1 MNTANLLALVM
12 RKRNLP
18 SYRQIGLEMGVS
30 GGTVANW
37 ARDFSIPTDQHI
49 VELCRLAGED
59 PAEWIVSIRFNQAH
73 PQARTAWAKIYTA
86 ITESNRVPLT

>member
-12 RKRNLP
+12 RKQNLT
-18 SYRQIGLEMGVS
+18 SYRQIGVEMGVN
-30 GGTVANW
+30 GANVANW
-37 ARDFSIPTDQHI
+37 AREFSVPTDQHI

-59 PAEWIVSIRFNQAH
+59 PAEWIVSIRFDQAH

-86 ITESNRVPLT
+86 ITESNRAALT

>member
-1 MNTANLLALVM
+1 MNAANLLALVM
-12 RKRNLP
+12 RKQNLT
-18 SYRQIGLEMGVS
+18 SYRQVGITMGVHWGNVS
-30 GGTVANW
+30 NW
-37 ARDFSIPTDQHI
+37 ASEKTVPTDQHI

-86 ITESNRVPLT
+86 ITESNRAALT